1 MAIVK
6 LAKDGYGQV
15 ELNNAAFR
23 RDGRIEAQC
32 ALDTTDF
39 PADGSVVAEN
49 GMLLAVDRVTRTV
62 KLATA
67 TLAATQLIG
76 LNYSAEHLYHPV
88 HRGLKDFALT
98 SKDFLPRIGYFAAG
112 DKFTTNTLCF
122 DNGTY
127 ADLDAI
133 KDELEA
139 SEPAMIYAGIASDG
153 SGYWQAVASKPQAG
167 PVGQI
172 IEVTTMPDGQ
182 PAVKIQ
188 VLEA

>member
-32 ALDTTDF
+32 KLDTTEF
-39 PADGSVVAEN
+39 PADGSAVAEN
-49 GMLLAVDRVTRTV
+49 GMLFAVNRVTRTL
-62 KLATA
+62 KKATA
-67 TLAATQLIG
+67 ALAATQLIG
-76 LNYSAEHLYHPV
+76 LNYSAEHLYEAA

-98 SKDFLPRIGYFAAG
+98 SKDFLPRLGYLAAG
-112 DKFTTNTLCF
+112 DKFTTNTVCY
-122 DNGTY
+122 DSATY
-127 ADLDAI
+127 ADLDAVATA
-133 KDELEA
+133 L
-139 SEPAMIYAGIASDG
+139 SNGTMIYAGIATDG
-153 SGYWQAVASKPQAG
+153 SGYWQMVGSKPSAG